1 MNRHVQVFVLA
12 IAFDLYWTLV
22 VMFRERGVM
31 VWLALALLA
40 CLMLKPLQRLFAL
53 MLAVAGSALDTL
65 WSLTGLLRFNG
76 EGILPLWMMALWLMF
91 ACVWTQLTTTTA
103 LPRWLL
109 VLMGTAGGPVAYFL
123 GERLGAITFQA
134 PAFIVLSWMAMG
146 WLVLILFF
154 HLLVGRQQ

>member
-1 MNRHVQVFVLA
+1 MNRHVQVFILA
-12 IAFDLYWTLV
+12 IAFDFYWTMV
-22 VMFRERGVM
+22 VFFRERGVM

-40 CLMLKPLQRLFAL
+40 CLMLKPIQRLYAIL
-53 MLAVAGSALDTL
+53 LAVAGSSLDTL

-123 GERLGAITFQA
+123 GERLDAIVFQA
-134 PAFIVLSWMAMG
+134 PAFIVLSWMTMG

-154 HLLVGRQQ
+154 HLLVGRQP